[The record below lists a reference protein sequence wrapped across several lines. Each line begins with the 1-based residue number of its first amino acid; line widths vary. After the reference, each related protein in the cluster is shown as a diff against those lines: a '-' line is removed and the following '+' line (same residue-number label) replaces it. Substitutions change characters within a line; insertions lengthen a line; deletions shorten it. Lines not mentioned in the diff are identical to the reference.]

1 VGPSVMS
8 NSAANRRSPLGL
20 FPGQPAPRLYD
31 CVVGALRTQY
41 YNHQTEESYPRHWH
55 SFTTHLLEDGYD
67 IRTVQEL
74 PGHKHVQTTKVYTHI
89 LNRGGRRVRSAF
101 DRFRRAVSSRSGGI
115 LRSA

>member
-1 VGPSVMS
+1 MS

-31 CVVGALRTQY
+31 CVVGALRTRY
-41 YNHQTEESYPRHWH
+41 YNHQSEESYLRHCH

-74 PGHKHVQTTKVYTHI
+74 PGHKDVQTTMVYTHV
-89 LNRGGRRVRSAF
+89 LNRGGRRVRSPF
-101 DRFRRAVSSRSGGI
+101 DRFRKAVSSRSGGI